1 MTQYVKIAGVSVAI
15 AAIVLAFIFLGRGG
29 DEQQIHDQLDRLE
42 ELGSKPAGE
51 SQIQSLTQAKKIADC
66 FTEQAE
72 VRIMPRLSY
81 SSDRKELT
89 GMMVGARSQ
98 VDSSEVSLGNRNI
111 KVSEDGQRATVIIT
125 GTASIVVGGQSERHK
140 DRYRMEWVKVDGDW
154 LIASVAPQ
162 DN

>member
-1 MTQYVKIAGVSVAI
+1 
-15 AAIVLAFIFLGRGG
+15 
-29 DEQQIHDQLDRLE
+29 
-42 ELGSKPAGE
+42 
-51 SQIQSLTQAKKIADC
+51 
-66 FTEQAE
+66 E

-111 KVSEDGQRATVIIT
+111 KVSEDGQRATVIVT
-125 GTASIVVGGQSERHK
+125 GTASIVVGGQSDRHK